1 MKKKYSV
8 NEVNICTFNLENGQ
22 IKTNLNLFPQTRLC
36 VIDKEDGIAVD
47 VKHELKYDYIETV
60 SGLYFVSYA
69 LDKIKDNRRV
79 AVFPLLNIGI
89 SEDEYKMAKTVIN
102 KLESGYEFQD
112 GNVVLS
118 NEEYL
123 KVLELEK
130 LNPANQKKYFK
141 RKK

>member
-1 MKKKYSV
+1 MKEKYSV
-8 NEVNICTFNLENGQ
+8 NEVNICTFNLENGKN
-22 IKTNLNLFPQTRLC
+22 KTNLNSFPQTRLC
-36 VIDKEDGIAVD
+36 VIDNEAGIAVD
-47 VKHELKYDYIETV
+47 VKHELKYDFIETV

-89 SEDEYKMAKTVIN
+89 SEDECKMAKSVIN

-112 GNVVLS
+112 GNIALS

-130 LNPANQKKYFK
+130 LNSTNQKKYFK

>member
-1 MKKKYSV
+1 MKEKYSV

-22 IKTNLNLFPQTRLC
+22 IKTNLNSFPQTRLC
-36 VIDKEDGIAVD
+36 VIDNEAGIAVD
-47 VKHELKYDYIETV
+47 VKHELKYDFIETV

-89 SEDEYKMAKTVIN
+89 SEDECKMAKSVIN

-112 GNVVLS
+112 GNIALS

-130 LNPANQKKYFK
+130 LNSTNQKKYFK